1 MKSIR
6 SILHILLGV
15 TLICSCNEATELAHI
30 TPNVSLIKYK
40 DIVKIDSLYTY
51 PGDSLY
57 QNWINQ
63 YNKNLED
70 KISRSLS
77 PEDDA
82 FFNKQYIVKSTE
94 ATVLYGRNYIFPGSI
109 LEGNSISNQNYI
121 PVFISNRKPITVSM
135 TLAHNTPK
143 PTSRTI
149 EAPTFSKLSDYV
161 VEMVTDGNFEQNQKF
176 MFSYKRFSFYDEIK
190 TAFGTNINTR
200 KLFSS
205 KSESSTEYRDKIQKS
220 TGMYVKF
227 FQSSFTV
234 NMDIAPLS
242 DQPIQ
247 GKSEYEPVYV
257 NSLTYGRLG
266 IIAFETDESYEFAE
280 TCIKKEFDRIFSKKT
295 TTLNKEEEKFFENT
309 EFKVLIIGGDSN
321 LAVQTFKGYSHFLNL
336 IYNSKFTETSYGVPI
351 TCSFSYAN
359 SHGLVET
366 EFINTIHIEPL
377 YVKPSR
383 ENNSYLPDY
392 SNKSD
397 YHSSSQLYLYFYK
410 DREKTKPSQPYIDII
425 FNISMFQNKCN
436 YEPNYKNWPMINA
449 NCTDKTERIIM
460 RNIDFKSK
468 IYVGY
473 NSSYYESTG
482 SMPMEPNE
490 PMRMWNATEYTREY
504 SLLNSPFYQII
515 Y

>member
-1 MKSIR
+1 M
-6 SILHILLGV
+6 
-15 TLICSCNEATELAHI
+15 
-30 TPNVSLIKYK
+30 
-40 DIVKIDSLYTY
+40 
-51 PGDSLY
+51 
-57 QNWINQ
+57 
-63 YNKNLED
+63 
-70 KISRSLS
+70 
-77 PEDDA
+77 
-82 FFNKQYIVKSTE
+82 
-94 ATVLYGRNYIFPGSI
+94 
-109 LEGNSISNQNYI
+109 
-121 PVFISNRKPITVSM
+121 
-135 TLAHNTPK
+135 
-143 PTSRTI
+143 
-149 EAPTFSKLSDYV
+149 
-161 VEMVTDGNFEQNQKF
+161 
-176 MFSYKRFSFYDEIK
+176 
-190 TAFGTNINTR
+190 
-200 KLFSS
+200 
-205 KSESSTEYRDKIQKS
+205 
-220 TGMYVKF
+220 
-227 FQSSFTV
+227 
-234 NMDIAPLS
+234 
-242 DQPIQ
+242 
-247 GKSEYEPVYV
+247 
-257 NSLTYGRLG
+257 
-266 IIAFETDESYEFAE
+266 
-280 TCIKKEFDRIFSKKT
+280 
-295 TTLNKEEEKFFENT
+295 
-309 EFKVLIIGGDSN
+309 GDSN
-321 LAVQTFKGYSHFLNL
+321 LSVQTFKGYSHFLNL

-425 FNISMFQNKCN
+425 FNISMFENKCN

>member
-1 MKSIR
+1 
-6 SILHILLGV
+6 
-15 TLICSCNEATELAHI
+15 
-30 TPNVSLIKYK
+30 
-40 DIVKIDSLYTY
+40 
-51 PGDSLY
+51 
-57 QNWINQ
+57 
-63 YNKNLED
+63 
-70 KISRSLS
+70 
-77 PEDDA
+77 
-82 FFNKQYIVKSTE
+82 
-94 ATVLYGRNYIFPGSI
+94 
-109 LEGNSISNQNYI
+109 
-121 PVFISNRKPITVSM
+121 M

-425 FNISMFQNKCN
+425 FNISMFENKCN

-473 NSSYYESTG
+473 NSSILESTG

>member
-1 MKSIR
+1 MKNSYR
-6 SILHILLGV
+6 KLYLFLFLP
-15 TLICSCNEATELAHI
+15 TLYSCNDIIEANISMDT
-30 TPNVSLIKYK
+30 TPLTRYESIIN
-40 DIVKIDSLYTY
+40 IDSTYTY

-57 QNWINQ
+57 QTWINQ
-63 YNKNLED
+63 YNKNL
-70 KISRSLS
+70 KNRSSRSLS
-77 PEDDA
+77 LEDDA

-94 ATVLYGRNYIFPGSI
+94 ATILYGRGYIFPGAI

-121 PVFISNRKPITVSM
+121 PVFVNNRKPITVSM

-149 EAPTFSKLSDYV
+149 EEPTFSKLSDYV
-161 VEMVTDGNFEQNQKF
+161 VDMVADGNFEQNQKF

-190 TAFGTNINTR
+190 TAFGTNIDTR

-227 FQSSFTV
+227 FQSSFTI

-266 IIAFETDESYEFAE
+266 IITFETDETYEFAE
-280 TCIKKEFDRIFSKKT
+280 TCIKKEFDRIFYKKT
-295 TTLNKEEEKFFENT
+295 STLNKEEEKFFENT

-366 EFINTIHIEPL
+366 EFVNVLHIEPL
-377 YVKPSR
+377 FVHFAYDNYEYQADKNDYWHR
-383 ENNSYLPDY
+383 EYCERR
-392 SNKSD
+392 
-397 YHSSSQLYLYFYK
+397 LYFYK
-410 DREKTKPSQPYIDII
+410 DRQKKIPARPGPDII
-425 FNISMFQNKCN
+425 FNVSWYEGKCH
-436 YEPNYKNWPMINA
+436 EQIDEGEECEEIRGK
-449 NCTDKTERIIM
+449 EQF
-460 RNIDFKSK
+460 RNINYDIKLYIGAQYD
-468 IYVGY
+468 IYQSDGPRPDKDEVDWECDREVKGY
-473 NSSYYESTG
+473 NLDS
-482 SMPMEPNE
+482 
-490 PMRMWNATEYTREY
+490 
-504 SLLNSPFYQII
+504 SPFYII
-515 Y
+515 N

>member
-1 MKSIR
+1 MVKSYACAG
-6 SILHILLGV
+6 ILLFAIGLFPLMAQDNTV
-15 TLICSCNEATELAHI
+15 AKEMA
-30 TPNVSLIKYK
+30 IK
-40 DIVKIDSLYTY
+40 
-51 PGDSLY
+51 
-57 QNWINQ
+57 
-63 YNKNLED
+63 
-70 KISRSLS
+70 
-77 PEDDA
+77 
-82 FFNKQYIVKSTE
+82 
-94 ATVLYGRNYIFPGSI
+94 
-109 LEGNSISNQNYI
+109 
-121 PVFISNRKPITVSM
+121 
-135 TLAHNTPK
+135 
-143 PTSRTI
+143 
-149 EAPTFSKLSDYV
+149 
-161 VEMVTDGNFEQNQKF
+161 
-176 MFSYKRFSFYDEIK
+176 
-190 TAFGTNINTR
+190 
-200 KLFSS
+200 
-205 KSESSTEYRDKIQKS
+205 
-220 TGMYVKF
+220 
-227 FQSSFTV
+227 
-234 NMDIAPLS
+234 IA
-242 DQPIQ
+242 D
-247 GKSEYEPVYV
+247 
-257 NSLTYGRLG
+257 R
-266 IIAFETDESYEFAE
+266 IIASTVYEF
-280 TCIKKEFDRIFSKKT
+280 KDVKT
-295 TTLNKEEEKFFENT
+295 T
-309 EFKVLIIGGDSN
+309 I
-321 LAVQTFKGYSHFLNL
+321 GYSHFLNL

-425 FNISMFQNKCN
+425 FNISMFENKCN